1 MSAENNN
8 TIPLTPETDVIMVN
22 QQEESNYEPSI
33 AELEL
38 LAYQAYEISPEDQFT
53 FRAGE
58 EECGAEYAL
67 ESPSEFKSLQC
78 DEDDYGME
86 TGEEDNTRADLQ
98 VDTATLW
105 SRIRNNRPKI
115 KALDE
120 IPGSAFHPG
129 AGNVH
134 LDDWKKSKH
143 FNMDNAPLNE
153 YVKGR
158 DIEFS
163 FRRIDSEL
171 WHAPSYVPYV
181 VKNPGFYYS
190 GDYVKNL
197 DKWREVLSCGEDE
210 ESINALLDALQ
221 VTGIYKWYQNVT
233 PDVMPSQL
241 AQMFQDLEFRSKY
254 AWGKSYLFAAG
265 TGPTM
270 GRYFFYEDDFGNP
283 HCQCSLNW
291 IKALRGSDDQLTVA
305 CLCWRRIGKRML
317 DPITTT
323 CCYTQQFMHDDDYH
337 RLQPTRAVDNMIIM
351 DQIGRENR
359 EYAECIYLV
368 LRMYFPAVSMMS
380 LAWNSKRFTNTHLQG
395 LYFYPK
401 VTWAGVF
408 TEFPEYEELD
418 CLGKQSRIMRTM
430 VMELLMNEWY
440 NRPTMKSLVPWEYF
454 TVKEMVPD
462 FAWHD
467 SVEMLLEG
475 ALQYIL
481 SGKTHSWKC
490 LVENYFECPSDV
502 LFVAKKFPELLRC
515 VSRSVEDWF
524 EYNQVFNCDR
534 CNSACFQRSF
544 VMMPID
550 SIEHDVSICDLIRE
564 AETWGIGSRMYCT
577 DTGDAS
583 DHIGYGHIPAADNCC
598 TRHAVLQK
606 FTVVQY
612 ESGAYERVCWN
623 CARSHD
629 QFLWLGRTQA
639 DCFDFVRLNSD
650 HNRTHTGAWWL
661 DVNKALKL
669 LAPPSTKRSV
679 KD

>member
-1 MSAENNN
+1 
-8 TIPLTPETDVIMVN
+8 
-22 QQEESNYEPSI
+22 
-33 AELEL
+33 
-38 LAYQAYEISPEDQFT
+38 
-53 FRAGE
+53 
-58 EECGAEYAL
+58 
-67 ESPSEFKSLQC
+67 
-78 DEDDYGME
+78 
-86 TGEEDNTRADLQ
+86 
-98 VDTATLW
+98 
-105 SRIRNNRPKI
+105 
-115 KALDE
+115 
-120 IPGSAFHPG
+120 
-129 AGNVH
+129 
-134 LDDWKKSKH
+134 
-143 FNMDNAPLNE
+143 
-153 YVKGR
+153 
-158 DIEFS
+158 
-163 FRRIDSEL
+163 
-171 WHAPSYVPYV
+171 
-181 VKNPGFYYS
+181 
-190 GDYVKNL
+190 
-197 DKWREVLSCGEDE
+197 
-210 ESINALLDALQ
+210 
-221 VTGIYKWYQNVT
+221 
-233 PDVMPSQL
+233 
-241 AQMFQDLEFRSKY
+241 
-254 AWGKSYLFAAG
+254 
-265 TGPTM
+265 
-270 GRYFFYEDDFGNP
+270 
-283 HCQCSLNW
+283 
-291 IKALRGSDDQLTVA
+291 
-305 CLCWRRIGKRML
+305 
-317 DPITTT
+317 
-323 CCYTQQFMHDDDYH
+323 
-337 RLQPTRAVDNMIIM
+337 
-351 DQIGRENR
+351 
-359 EYAECIYLV
+359 
-368 LRMYFPAVSMMS
+368 
-380 LAWNSKRFTNTHLQG
+380 
-395 LYFYPK
+395 
-401 VTWAGVF
+401 
-408 TEFPEYEELD
+408 
-418 CLGKQSRIMRTM
+418 
-430 VMELLMNEWY
+430 
-440 NRPTMKSLVPWEYF
+440 LVPWEYF

-612 ESGAYERVCWN
+612 ESGAYERVCWT

-679 KD
+679 KY